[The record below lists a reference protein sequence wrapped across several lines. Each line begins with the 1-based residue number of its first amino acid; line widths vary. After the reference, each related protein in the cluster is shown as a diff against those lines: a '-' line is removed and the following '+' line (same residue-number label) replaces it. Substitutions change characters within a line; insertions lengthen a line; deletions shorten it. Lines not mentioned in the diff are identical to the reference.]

1 MTLSPQLTLAETDVQ
16 PFLMCSS
23 KQCKGNKKLLKMSAL
38 ILICYQIMKVAV
50 GVLHKTCLSVRAG
63 PFSPL
68 ATTDSNIVAVIN
80 GS

>member
-1 MTLSPQLTLAETDVQ
+1 
-16 PFLMCSS
+16 
-23 KQCKGNKKLLKMSAL
+23 MSAL
-38 ILICYQIMKVAV
+38 ILIHYQVMKVAV

-68 ATTDSNIVAVIN
+68 ATMDSNIVAVIN